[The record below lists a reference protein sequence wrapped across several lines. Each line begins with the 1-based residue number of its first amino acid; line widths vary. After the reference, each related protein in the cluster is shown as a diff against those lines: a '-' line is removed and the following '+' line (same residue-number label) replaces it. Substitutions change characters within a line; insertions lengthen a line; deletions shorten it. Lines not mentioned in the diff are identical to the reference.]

1 MKITKMT
8 HQEILLNTIRKQISK
23 NNSLIDEIAKVLE
36 ISYDAAHRRISL
48 KSKFSIEETIIL
60 CRYYKISMDAV
71 FSGTDQLVV
80 EKTKKI
86 STLSD
91 FRDYFKK
98 TNQIIEKFKPEETT
112 IYYAAKDIPMNYAVS
127 GTLFSKFKFFIWYN
141 LLNKEEIARFED
153 FIFEERVVE
162 NNDNLKM
169 FFEKSN
175 RIEIWNDTTIN
186 STLQQLIYFFEAGLI
201 HYQNALYILDD
212 VTNIIKNIEK
222 KCETTSDNFQLY
234 FNELLILNNSALFSS
249 PDISAF
255 FLPYNAL
262 GYYVT
267 SDKKVCEEQLD
278 YMKNQLKNSKSLNL
292 SGKKD
297 RKIFFNRMHQ
307 KIEFYRIKIENYV
320 ME

>member
-1 MKITKMT
+1 MKITNMT
-8 HQEILLNTIRKQISK
+8 HQEILLNTIRKRISK
-23 NNSLIDEIAKVLE
+23 NNSLIDEIAKVLD

-60 CRYYKISMDAV
+60 CKYYKISMDAL
-71 FSGTDQLVV
+71 FNGTDQLVV

-127 GTLFSKFKFFIWYN
+127 GTLFSKFKFFIWHN

-153 FIFEERVVE
+153 FIFEESVIE

-201 HYQNALYILDD
+201 NYQNALYILED
-212 VTNIIKNIEK
+212 VTAIIKNIEK
-222 KCETTSDNFQLY
+222 KCESSSEKFQLY

-249 PDISAF
+249 SDISAF
-255 FLPYNAL
+255 FLPYNVL

-307 KIEFYRIKIENYV
+307 KIGFYRIKIENYV